1 MSAIVAAIIFAGG
14 RGSRLGGADKADLDL
29 GGHRLLDRVIAAT
42 QAAGVSRPVIVGPDR
57 AGLNHCVVVREDP
70 PFAGPLA
77 ALAAGLSA
85 IEVESSER
93 DAELLLLSCDLEH
106 PDAVITQLLAQSP
119 TAYEDAVV
127 LRDPDGRAQWLAGRY
142 RVASLSRAVAHLGDE
157 IANQPLR
164 RATERLTIGW
174 RDAPSEIV
182 ADIDTPQ
189 DLARARAKAQSRA
202 SAQSQAHIS
211 DPGGRMSN
219 HLPPEA
225 LDAWLAAA
233 AAELG
238 VDSEAVR
245 IGTVLDVARDVA
257 HDVARPAA
265 PLSTFLL
272 GVAYARSGA
281 ADPAQL
287 EALAERLTARAVAWK
302 TEHGGTE

>member
-29 GGHRLLDRVIAAT
+29 GGQRLLDRVIAAT
-42 QAAGVSRPVIVGPDR
+42 QAAGVNRPVIVGPDR

-85 IEVESSER
+85 IGVESSER

-119 TAYEDAVV
+119 AAYEDAVV

-189 DLARARAKAQSRA
+189 DLARARARTQR
-202 SAQSQAHIS
+202 QTQPYVEIP

-287 EALAERLTARAVAWK
+287 EALAERLTARAAAWK